1 MKIINLTPHTITFR
15 IYDNF
20 SLLMT
25 MDIKPSGSI
34 ARVSTKEAPMDP
46 INGIPVF
53 RTEYGEIE
61 NLPAPCEDTI
71 YVVSSLVAARCPNRD
86 DVFVLGRPIRDKQY
100 QIVGY
105 AGLSHV

>member
-1 MKIINLTPHTITFR
+1 MKIINLTSQTINFR
-15 IYDNF
+15 IYDNC

-25 MDIKPSGSI
+25 TTIEPSGVI
-34 ARVSTKEAPMDP
+34 ARVSTKEVPMDP
-46 INGIPVF
+46 INEIPVI

-61 NLPAPCEDTI
+61 NLPAPKESTV
-71 YVVSSLVAARCPNRD
+71 YVVSSLVAARCPERA